1 MKVDKIRNLTDV
13 ELNNQEHE
21 LADQLFKLKFQ
32 LNMGQTESL
41 KKIRGLRKD
50 IARVKTIVGERGRG
64 GRSGE
69 KIMAETTA
77 TAKVQGRRK
86 EVVGEVVAN
95 RMQKTIVVK
104 VTRKKAHPFYGRVV
118 ARNKKFYAHDEKN
131 EAHVGD
137 VVRIRGDASAFEAEA
152 LEAEGHCAQDGAG
165 AGSRSEVA
173 SIRKRRK
180 RHFRNRAARSG
191 PSAGKTRLPQDDKA
205 RGRLKPWL

>member
-13 ELNNQEHE
+13 ELNHQERE

-50 IARVKTIVGERGRG
+50 IARVKTILGERERSTAG
-64 GRSGE
+64 GQTNKQKKQRRNDNGGNQQTG
-69 KIMAETTA
+69 AE
-77 TAKVQGRRK
+77 KVQGRRK

-137 VVRIRGDASAFEAEA
+137 VVRIEETRPLSKLKRWKLKDIVRKAALVPEAA
-152 LEAEGHCAQDGAG
+152 V
-165 AGSRSEVA
+165 EVA
-173 SIRKRRK
+173 V
-180 RHFRNRAARSG
+180 
-191 PSAGKTRLPQDDKA
+191 
-205 RGRLKPWL
+205 